1 MLANDNLLHLPTKT
15 HSLKSNEPL
24 FLDDPNLI
32 WQIQSGSLAIFAMS
46 TEAAVVKGRRRYLF
60 NLKPGEVM
68 FPTSLAAATT
78 SLDAPC
84 QLVAVAL
91 EPVVLAEVSQQTFV
105 QRLEL
110 QSSLVQQQFQGWI
123 THLGSTLSGIV
134 PTTLPIPLTRQG
146 LLIHKE
152 VFQPGQGELC
162 LVRLL
167 HGQADLLGMTNLTL
181 TPEVGWVPLVS
192 QLWLQAG
199 STVELD
205 IGGPEN
211 VTALLAGL
219 HELQTRVLRAI
230 QILEARENQQEYQ
243 RFQARE
249 QLNQQAVTE
258 TLQSL
263 AGVFD
268 PIMRQS
274 SEPEDL
280 ESGDALLRAV
290 GAVGHAL
297 GIPICPPAESEDLGR
312 MRDPLD
318 AIARASHIRLRQ
330 VSLRDRWWQQD
341 SGPLLA
347 YTLEDNQ
354 PVALLPVNDTR
365 YDCYDPVR
373 GTRTAV
379 RLKLPQCWLRLLIL
393 STGLCPADYNP
404 GIFPDL
410 LSRDISRNC
419 LLVVIMGITVTLLGM
434 VTPQAT
440 GILIDQAIPN
450 ADRRLLVQIALGLLL
465 TTTGTALFQ
474 LTRVLP

>member
-373 GTRTAV
+373 GTRTRCTAQATAMLAPTAYTFYRPLPS
-379 RLKLPQCWLRLLIL
+379 RLQPWHL
-393 STGLCPADYNP
+393 
-404 GIFPDL
+404 PDL

-419 LLVVIMGITVTLLGM
+419 YWW
-434 VTPQAT
+434 
-440 GILIDQAIPN
+440 
-450 ADRRLLVQIALGLLL
+450 
-465 TTTGTALFQ
+465 
-474 LTRVLP
+474 